1 MARKPK
7 KPSFFKILFGDF
19 SLGLRIPPTFIRKNF
34 NRRPLCKC
42 DLRGPTGIRR
52 TVELEDRENGLFFRN
67 GWQGFVK
74 DNHLESG
81 DLLVFDYDGE
91 TKFNVKIYDR
101 SACEKDVEAAKMNT
115 ENQARAKDE
124 NVDLDTENYS
134 KEREI
139 RTTSR
144 SGNYLISRK
153 RHYYVE
159 DTSTGSVL
167 LKSENKCFLAFSYKK
182 HLLQRVRIPKQLAVD
197 EGLMSKNTVTLQDP
211 AGRSW
216 LIQLRIRRPNST
228 DHLDIS
234 TGWTDCV
241 KAN

>member
-1 MARKPK
+1 M
-7 KPSFFKILFGDF
+7 
-19 SLGLRIPPTFIRKNF
+19 
-34 NRRPLCKC
+34 
-42 DLRGPTGIRR
+42 
-52 TVELEDRENGLFFRN
+52 ELEDRENGLFFRN

-144 SGNYLISRK
+144 SGKLSSVFVLCIWRRFVSDILTFFHSLNCVSDSAGNYLISRK

-182 HLLQRVRIPKQLAVD
+182 HLLQRVV
-197 EGLMSKNTVTLQDP
+197 STL
-211 AGRSW
+211 S
-216 LIQLRIRRPNST
+216 LIS
-228 DHLDIS
+228 
-234 TGWTDCV
+234 
-241 KAN
+241 